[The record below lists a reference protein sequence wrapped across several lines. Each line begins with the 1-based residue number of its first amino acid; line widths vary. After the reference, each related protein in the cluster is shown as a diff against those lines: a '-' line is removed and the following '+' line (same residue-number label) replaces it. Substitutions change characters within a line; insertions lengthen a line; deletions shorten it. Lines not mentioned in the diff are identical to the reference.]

1 MMRDW
6 RGLYAITDSRFK
18 GDDIAQQVLK
28 AIRGGARIIQYRD
41 KSDDAA
47 LRLKEATAIAE
58 ACKTNN
64 VIFIVNDDI
73 ELAKAVSA
81 DGVHLGHTDASFEKA
96 RELLGDDFAIGVSCY
111 ADIDRAKAAQSLGA
125 SYVAFGRF
133 FNSSTK
139 PNAPAVSLDVLV
151 EAKKQLNVP
160 VVAIGGITQ
169 DNGAPLINSGA
180 DMLAVV
186 NGVFGAPDITLAAQ
200 SICNLFDA

>member
-1 MMRDW
+1 MMLDW
-6 RGLYAITDSRFK
+6 RGLYAITDSRFT
-18 GDDIAQQVLK
+18 GVDIAQQVLK

-41 KSDDAA
+41 KSDDDA
-47 LRLKEATAIAE
+47 LRLKEAAAIAKV
-58 ACKTNN
+58 CKTND

-81 DGVHLGHTDASFEKA
+81 DGAHLGTTDASFEKA
-96 RELLGDDFAIGVSCY
+96 RDLLGKDAAIGVSCY

>member
-41 KSDDAA
+41 KSNDAA
-47 LRLKEATAIAE
+47 LRLQEATAIAE
-58 ACKTNN
+58 TCKTNN

-73 ELAKAVSA
+73 ELAKTVNA

-96 RELLGDDFAIGVSCY
+96 RELLGDDVAIGVSCY

>member
-1 MMRDW
+1 MMLDW

-18 GDDIAQQVLK
+18 GYDIAQQVLK
-28 AIRGGARIIQYRD
+28 AIQGGARIIQYRD
-41 KSDDAA
+41 KSDDAN
-47 LRLKEATAIAE
+47 LRLKEAAAIAE
-58 ACKTNN
+58 VCKTND

-73 ELAKAVSA
+73 ELAKAVNA
-81 DGVHLGHTDASFEKA
+81 DGVHLGHTDASLKKA
-96 RELLGDDFAIGVSCY
+96 RELLGADAAIGVSCY
-111 ADIDRAKAAQSLGA
+111 ADIDRAKAAQLSGV

-139 PNAPAVSLDVLV
+139 PNAPAVSLDVLA
-151 EAKKQLNVP
+151 EAKKQLTVP

-169 DNGAPLINSGA
+169 DNGAPLIKSGA

>member
-1 MMRDW
+1 
-6 RGLYAITDSRFK
+6 
-18 GDDIAQQVLK
+18 
-28 AIRGGARIIQYRD
+28 
-41 KSDDAA
+41 
-47 LRLKEATAIAE
+47 
-58 ACKTNN
+58 
-64 VIFIVNDDI
+64 
-73 ELAKAVSA
+73 
-81 DGVHLGHTDASFEKA
+81 VHLGHTDASFEKA
-96 RELLGDDFAIGVSCY
+96 RDLLGEDAAIGVSCY

-139 PNAPAVSLDVLV
+139 PNAPAVSLDVLA

-169 DNGAPLINSGA
+169 DNGAPLIKSGA